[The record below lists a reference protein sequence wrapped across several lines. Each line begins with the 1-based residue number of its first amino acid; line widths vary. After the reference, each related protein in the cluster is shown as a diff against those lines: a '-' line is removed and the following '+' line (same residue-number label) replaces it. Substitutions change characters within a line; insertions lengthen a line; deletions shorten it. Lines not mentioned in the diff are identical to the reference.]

1 MCQPLLRNSTFICSH
16 GTKDMAQVV
25 QSGIV
30 QETIAKWHDMT
41 TRGRYLSSWKED
53 VEVAVQIMKQEEL
66 EGLER
71 ILLEES

>member
-1 MCQPLLRNSTFICSH
+1 MCQPLLRDSTFICSH
-16 GTKDMAQVV
+16 GKKDMALVV

-30 QETIAKWHDMT
+30 QEAIAKWHDMT

-53 VEVAVQIMKQEEL
+53 VKVAVQIMKQEEL

-71 ILLEES
+71 ILLEE

>member
-1 MCQPLLRNSTFICSH
+1 MCHGSRYFETLLSCSH

-53 VEVAVQIMKQEEL
+53 VEVAVQIMKL